1 MENQDNER
9 VNFDFLLEEDV
20 QKSFADLHSC
30 LLSGKHICIDDYTFY
45 SLLEKYEKN
54 WKFFYRSLYNMN
66 LVENLFD
73 RQTYFYLDFFDF
85 DKGKLGDPS
94 RSHQLTEIQTIAG
107 LVLLDIYY
115 KQYFDDRKVI
125 CWTDIQNQIKD
136 GEYHEQYKKLL
147 FGVIRDSY
155 TEQEWLNVE
164 KRFRKTI
171 NSFNQFGWVSVI
183 SSQEKEL
190 VFEIKPTIYR
200 MSKLYEVELCDLDF
214 FANKLTNNN

>member
-1 MENQDNER
+1 MEIQDNER
-9 VNFDFLLEEDV
+9 VNFDFLLEGDV
-20 QKSFADLHSC
+20 QKNFADLHSS
-30 LLSGKHICIDDYTFY
+30 LLSGKHICVDDYTFY

-54 WKFFYRSLYNMN
+54 WKFFYRSLYSMN
-66 LVENLFD
+66 LVENVFD

-136 GEYHEQYKKLL
+136 GEYHEQYKKSLL
-147 FGVIRDSY
+147 TDKKMI
-155 TEQEWLNVE
+155 
-164 KRFRKTI
+164 
-171 NSFNQFGWVSVI
+171 
-183 SSQEKEL
+183 
-190 VFEIKPTIYR
+190 
-200 MSKLYEVELCDLDF
+200 
-214 FANKLTNNN
+214 